1 MVAREPARIEKQIQ
15 LRAPRA
21 RVWRALTDSD
31 EFGAWFGARLVGPFR
46 PGRTASGPI
55 TTPGFERCTL
65 HLQVERIEPQSYFS
79 YRWHPHAVDPNVD
92 YSSEPTTLVEF
103 RLEDAAGGGSLL
115 TVIESG
121 FEHVPLARRAR
132 AFQMNEGG
140 WALQMENIARYVAT

>member
-1 MVAREPARIEKQIQ
+1 MVRRP
-15 LRAPRA
+15 PGG
-21 RVWRALTDSD
+21 ALPP
-31 EFGAWFGARLVGPFR
+31 GPHRVGPHHH
-46 PGRTASGPI
+46 
-55 TTPGFERCTL
+55 PGFERCTL